1 VRDPVRTTLNFL
13 APMDG
18 PVRTYTFDPPDGGP
32 RFNGRLAGHAVEV
45 HDGRPLRGQLG
56 LDGAGFT
63 LADQASAV
71 HDWADEAE
79 VRATA
84 YAEAEDLLCALTGAR
99 QARVFD
105 HTLRRRQPHKPP
117 LDGAGGSFAAV
128 REPVGRVHAD
138 YTPWS
143 APARLQAVL
152 GDAAA
157 ACLARR
163 YAIVGLWRPLNDEP
177 LRDAPLAMADARSV
191 SPGDMVTNELVYP
204 DRRGETYIGRHNAA
218 QRWFWFPEQTRDE
231 VIVFK
236 NFDSGTGQVVPH
248 TAFDDP
254 GAPIDAPP
262 RRSIELRAF
271 VFY

>member
-1 VRDPVRTTLNFL
+1 VPPVRTTLNFL

-18 PVRTYTFDPPDGGP
+18 AVRTFTFDPPDGGP
-32 RFNGRLAGHAVEV
+32 RFNGRLVGHAVEV
-45 HDGRPLRGQLG
+45 HDARPLRSALG
-56 LDGAGFT
+56 LEGAGFA
-63 LADQASAV
+63 LADQKSAV
-71 HDWADEAE
+71 RDWSDDAE

-84 YAEAEDLLCALTGAR
+84 YPEAEELLCALTGAR
-99 QARVFD
+99 QALVFD
-105 HTLRRRQPHKPP
+105 HTLRQRQPHKPA

-152 GDAAA
+152 GAEAPA
-157 ACLARR
+157 RLAQRW
-163 YAIVGLWRPLNDEP
+163 AIVGLWRPLNDQP
-177 LRDAPLAMADARSV
+177 LRDAPLAVADSRSV
-191 SPGDMVTNELVYP
+191 APGDLVTNELVYP
-204 DRRGETYIGRHNAA
+204 DRRGETTIGRHNPDH
-218 QRWFWFPEQTRDE
+218 RWHWFPEQTRDE

-236 NFDSGTGQVVPH
+236 NFDSATGQVVLH

-254 GAPIDAPP
+254 GAPADAPP
-262 RRSIELRAF
+262 RRSMELRAF

>member
-1 VRDPVRTTLNFL
+1 MREPLRATLNFL

-18 PVRTYTFDPPDGGP
+18 AVRTFTFDPPDGAA

-45 HDGRPLRGQLG
+45 HDARPGRAG
-56 LDGAGFT
+56 LSLEREGFV
-63 LADQASAV
+63 LADQRCTLRDDPGDAALRS
-71 HDWADEAE
+71 
-79 VRATA
+79 A
-84 YAEAEDLLCALTGAR
+84 YAEAEALLRDLTGACE
-99 QARVFD
+99 ARVFD

-143 APARLQAVL
+143 APVRLQAVL
-152 GDAAA
+152 GEAARERLQGRWA
-157 ACLARR
+157 V
-163 YAIVGLWRPLNDEP
+163 VGLWRPLNDAP
-177 LRDAPLAMADARSV
+177 LHDAPLAVADARSV
-191 SPGDMVTNELVYP
+191 APGDLVTNELVYP
-204 DRRGETYIGRHNAA
+204 DRRGETYIGRHNPGL
-218 QRWFWFPEQTRDE
+218 RWWWFPQQTRDE

-236 NFDSGTGQVVPH
+236 NFDSATGQVVPH

-254 GAPIDAPP
+254 DAPADAPP